1 MIFKIHSRGQGVGA
15 GPVNYLLGKD
25 RNRELASVLRGDPEQ
40 TIELIDSL
48 DFARKYTSGVLSF
61 EERDIPDEQKQQIM
75 DSLEHNLLSGLG
87 SDQYEILWVQHQDKD
102 RLELNFV
109 IPNVE
114 LKTGKRLQPYYDKA
128 DRKRVQ
134 AWQEI
139 TNYDNNLS
147 DPNDPEKRRTFNY
160 GRNLSTDKKE
170 AIEHIT
176 NGLMGL
182 INSGEISDRDG
193 IVKNLQSHGF
203 NVSRKTKKSISI
215 KLPDES
221 RAIRL
226 TGAIYEQDFRAG
238 KGVRKAIEDNIER
251 YRKEREQRVHQAR
264 ELYTKAHTKKSEYHR
279 ERFKPKRIELSR
291 IVEREYKELRENI
304 KKSAKKNN
312 ADIQHGVN
320 SRVNYTSFSDRIIT
334 PIQHPELVDWVEK
347 MSEISKQ
354 LVSTIKKLELRLE
367 NQQIEYQ
374 EQLSDLEKQLNDM
387 QKQLQLLANFVE
399 TTLTRTE
406 TEVMKKIQG

>member
-1 MIFKIHSRGQGVGA
+1 
-15 GPVNYLLGKD
+15 
-25 RNRELASVLRGDPEQ
+25 
-40 TIELIDSL
+40 
-48 DFARKYTSGVLSF
+48 
-61 EERDIPDEQKQQIM
+61 
-75 DSLEHNLLSGLG
+75 LG

-347 MSEISKQ
+347 NERNKQTVSFNNQEIRAEIGKSTNRISRTIERLREAVERYAEAAPVIGQ
-354 LVSTIKKLELRLE
+354 LCRNHINKNRNRSYEE
-367 NQQIEYQ
+367 NSGIR
-374 EQLSDLEKQLNDM
+374 
-387 QKQLQLLANFVE
+387 F
-399 TTLTRTE
+399 R
-406 TEVMKKIQG
+406 